1 MCRILEMT
9 TLRVQGSVCLR
20 ALLTG
25 DYTPG
30 LKPVHT
36 RRLMAGTAVLLGS
49 NHLLMQ
55 YDAFILS
62 NSCML
67 ELQRCFIAAGLNP
80 FHHLKSAD
88 CDTLSCAESL

>member
-1 MCRILEMT
+1 MCRILDMT

-36 RRLMAGTAVLLGS
+36 RRLTAGTAVLLGS
-49 NHLLMQ
+49 N
-55 YDAFILS
+55 
-62 NSCML
+62 
-67 ELQRCFIAAGLNP
+67 
-80 FHHLKSAD
+80 
-88 CDTLSCAESL
+88 